1 MLKFSFLFFTTFF
14 ASLSCC
20 VLSHV
25 RRTQNSTESLSL
37 GVSNAEQMALKN
49 KVLSVSLLS
58 SGLIQLNLVGNNTTI
73 SLKKGIKMD
82 LKKFNAKCFKLL
94 VWLIIFNFRCL
105 QMISLLEYL
114 TTANVNMKFEN
125 N

>member
-58 SGLIQLNLVGNNTTI
+58 GLIQLNLVGNNTTI
-73 SLKKGIKMD
+73 SLKNSIKWTSKVQRKM
-82 LKKFNAKCFKLL
+82 
-94 VWLIIFNFRCL
+94 L
-105 QMISLLEYL
+105 QA
-114 TTANVNMKFEN
+114 TCVVNYF
-125 N
+125 